1 MMCGFQGQAV
11 RSERKLFLEAGRM
24 LCNSKTFGEII
35 ANDNLEDRDIFHEFV
50 ALGKILENGMFSLQ
64 LCIGHDVTR
73 KK

>member
-1 MMCGFQGQAV
+1 
-11 RSERKLFLEAGRM
+11 M